1 MLYQYFRADEELT
14 AAAAVYTAQHGGGF
28 YGGEPDGG
36 LVYEPEDG
44 EAAYI
49 PPEGV
54 DTTKVLQDLQSGKPL
69 PELWPEQELDP
80 DNVY

>member
-1 MLYQYFRADEELT
+1 MRYQDFRTDEKLT

-28 YGGEPDGG
+28 YGG
-36 LVYEPEDG
+36 VYEPEDG

-49 PPEGV
+49 PPEGA
-54 DTTKVLQDLQSGKPL
+54 DAAQVLQDLRSGKPL
-69 PELWPEQELDP
+69 PELWPELEYDP

>member
-1 MLYQYFRADEELT
+1 MRYQDFRTDEKLT

-28 YGGEPDGG
+28 YGGEPDG

-49 PPEGV
+49 PPEGA
-54 DTTKVLQDLQSGKPL
+54 DAAQVLQDLRSGKPL
-69 PELWPEQELDP
+69 PELWPELEYDP